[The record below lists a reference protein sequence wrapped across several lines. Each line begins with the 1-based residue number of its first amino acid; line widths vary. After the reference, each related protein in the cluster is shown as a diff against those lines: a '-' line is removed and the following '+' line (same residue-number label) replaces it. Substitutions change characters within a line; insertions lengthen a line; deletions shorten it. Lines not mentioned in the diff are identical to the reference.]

1 MSLSDTAAERLG
13 KHKKKGLSLWGL
25 TSLSN
30 AAAQSLAAHQGD
42 LGLELDEL
50 PDSAAEILRQH
61 PSFQDD
67 DDDDEDWDDDDE

>member
-1 MSLSDTAAERLG
+1 MSLFDTAAERLG

-50 PDSAAEILRQH
+50 PDSAAEILRKH
-61 PSFQDD
+61 PNFQG
-67 DDDDEDWDDDDE
+67 E